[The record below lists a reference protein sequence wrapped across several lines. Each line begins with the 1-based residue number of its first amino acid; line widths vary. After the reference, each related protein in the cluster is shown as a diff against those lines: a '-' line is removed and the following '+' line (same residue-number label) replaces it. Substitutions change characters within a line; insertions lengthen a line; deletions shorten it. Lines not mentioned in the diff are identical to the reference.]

1 MGRQCRLARKTGSTL
16 AWAIALLLPLSGAGT
31 APTPPPPTRKWVGPE
46 LPTPK
51 GGTVRT
57 TIYYGPWQC
66 RQEWL
71 NACQTK
77 CASEGY
83 KLMGC
88 IWLADIKTD
97 MKTRFLGSPVS
108 AGGRLAIKH
117 CCCNYPV
124 ATDQERRRSTWKSGT
139 DAFRRKWAKEFGRW
153 PTEPN
158 GENWPGHHIR
168 DIRHGGEPLADRN
181 VLPAP
186 PDTHLVFNSAYL
198 ACYSGKGAWNTA
210 GPYWPYTD

>member
-1 MGRQCRLARKTGSTL
+1 MGRRCRLAGKTGSTL
-16 AWAIALLLPLSGAGT
+16 AWVIVLLLPLSGTGN
-31 APTPPPPTRKWVGPE
+31 APPTPTRKWVGPE
-46 LPTPK
+46 VPTPD
-51 GGTVRT
+51 GGTVQA

-71 NACQTK
+71 TACQAK
-77 CASEGY
+77 CTSEGY
-83 KLMGC
+83 NLMGC

-117 CCCNYPV
+117 CCCDYPV
-124 ATDQERRRSTWKSGT
+124 ATDQEQRRNTWKNGA

-153 PTEPN
+153 PTGPT

-168 DIRHGGEPLADRN
+168 DIRHGGEPLAERN

-198 ACYSGKGAWNTA
+198 ACYSGKGSWNTP